1 MIFKHRPVAVAVHLA
16 LLTLPAAALAQTA
29 PAASST
35 SAEPVSGK
43 PADKPAPE
51 KKDGKVAT
59 VEVKGAASNYDPR
72 RDDTASKTVMNAEE
86 IRKYG
91 DDNIYDVLKRAPGVT
106 VTGKT
111 LRMRG
116 LGAGYTQILVNGD
129 RPPPGFNMDTLTPD
143 QIERIEIIRAAT
155 AEYSMQAIA
164 GTINIVLKKVTAKA
178 QHDLR
183 LAYANAPT
191 NHNYSVGGTWGD
203 KTGKLSYFLNG
214 FLYGGNN
221 NNVSTGSA
229 SLTLP
234 SGEVTQL
241 RTTRSGGSGSY
252 RGIILF
258 PRLSWKFDNGD
269 ELNVSGAVQ
278 SNRNGWDGSS
288 HHDNLV
294 GSFANPDYVDY
305 SYRSPNS
312 MTMVAGE
319 AGWIAKLAG
328 GKLDLKVSAERSR
341 NSDEQFNEMFTTGR
355 GQRLLRDWDSVNR
368 AHRASLRGKYT
379 RSLFDGHSLSTGLE
393 GSVQESEQTRDR
405 HDQLNQDAP
414 TRLIE
419 TFEPKISRLA
429 GYLQDE
435 WSIDKQFSVYLG
447 ARWEGVQTD
456 SDADSGPAGS
466 FSTSSRNHVL
476 SPVAQTLYKFPGDSG
491 RQLRLAFTRTYKA
504 PTVEQ
509 LTARRYEA
517 AVNTR
522 FAADSSGNPNL
533 RPELANGI
541 DITYEHFLKDGAM
554 FSASVSRRAISD
566 YIRTALDID
575 DKGRWVYRP
584 LNDGDAL
591 VRSLQLEVKAPG
603 KALSAA
609 LSAFD
614 LRASFSRNWSRV
626 SAVPG
631 PGNRLDGQ
639 TPMSATAG
647 IDYRKGD
654 LTMGSSLNWQRG
666 GWVRVSDAQ
675 SQFQQTRRDLDAYML
690 YKFNPRYQLRLSA
703 YNLLGQDN
711 SSDRIYQDAAGTSRE
726 TSFNAGYVRVAANLE
741 MKF

>member
-1 MIFKHRPVAVAVHLA
+1 L
-16 LLTLPAAALAQTA
+16 LPAAALAQTA
-29 PAASST
+29 T
-35 SAEPVSGK
+35 SAEPA
-43 PADKPAPE
+43 PA
-51 KKDGKVAT
+51 KKDGKIST

-72 RDDTASKTVMNAEE
+72 RDDTASKTVMNADE

-106 VTGKT
+106 VAGKT

-143 QIERIEIIRAAT
+143 QIERIEIIRAAS

-164 GTINIVLKKVTAKA
+164 GTINIVLKKVTSKA

-183 LAYANAPT
+183 LGAFNGPT
-191 NHNYSVGGTWGD
+191 NHNFNVGGTWAD
-203 KTGKLSYFLNG
+203 KAGNLSYFLNG
-214 FLYGGNN
+214 VLYGGNN
-221 NNVSTGSA
+221 DNLSTGTA
-229 SLTLP
+229 RLTLP
-234 SGEVTQL
+234 SGEVTQE
-241 RTTRSGGSGSY
+241 RTSTSGGSGSY
-252 RGIILF
+252 RGMLLY
-258 PRLSWKFDNGD
+258 PRLSWKFDGGD
-269 ELNVSGAVQ
+269 ELNVSAGVQ
-278 SNRNGWDGSS
+278 SGRNGWDGYT
-288 HHDNLV
+288 HYNNLV

-305 SYRSPNS
+305 AYRSPNG
-312 MTMVAGE
+312 MTMMQGE
-319 AGWIAKLAG
+319 IGWIAKIAG

-341 NSDEQFNEMFTTGR
+341 RADDQINEMFTEGR
-355 GQRLLRDWDSVNR
+355 AQRLLRDWNSVNR

-393 GSVQESEQTRDR
+393 ASMEESEQARDR

-414 TRLIE
+414 TRIVE
-419 TFEPKISRLA
+419 TFEPKVARLA

-435 WSIDKQFSVYLG
+435 WSISKQLSVYLG

-456 SDADSGPAGS
+456 SDADSGPAGA

-476 SPVAQTLYKFPGDSG
+476 SPVAQTLYKFPDGSG
-491 RQLRLAFTRTYKA
+491 RQLRLALTRTYKA
-504 PTVEQ
+504 PTVDQ

-522 FAADSSGNPNL
+522 FAPDSGGNPDL

-566 YIRTALDID
+566 YIRTTLDVD
-575 DKGRWVYRP
+575 ADGRWVYRP
-584 LNDGDAL
+584 VNDGDAL
-591 VRSLQLEVKAPG
+591 VRTLQLELKAPG
-603 KALSAA
+603 KVLSAL
-609 LSAFD
+609 LSSFD
-614 LRASFSRNWSRV
+614 LRASFSRNWSQV
-626 SAVPG
+626 SSVPG

-647 IDYRKGD
+647 VDYRKGD
-654 LTMGSSLNWQRG
+654 LTMGSSLAWQKG
-666 GWVRVSDAQ
+666 GWVRISDAQ

-690 YKFNPRYQLRLSA
+690 YKFSPRYQLRLSA
-703 YNLLGQDN
+703 NNLLGQN
-711 SSDRIYQDAAGTSRE
+711 NTSDRIYQDAAGTSRE
-726 TSFNAGYVRVAANLE
+726 TSFNAGYVRVGANLE

>member
-1 MIFKHRPVAVAVHLA
+1 LSSG
-16 LLTLPAAALAQTA
+16 AALAQTV
-29 PAASST
+29 T
-35 SAEPVSGK
+35 SAEAVADK
-43 PADKPAPE
+43 PADKPAREAPP
-51 KKDGKVAT
+51 KKDGKIST
-59 VEVKGAASNYDPR
+59 VEVKGAASDYDAR
-72 RDDTASKTVMNAEE
+72 RDDTASKTVLNADE

-106 VTGKT
+106 VSGKT

-129 RPPPGFNMDTLTPD
+129 RPPPGFNLDNLSPD
-143 QIERIEIIRAAT
+143 QIERIEVIRAAS

-183 LAYANAPT
+183 LAYYNAPT
-191 NHNYSVGGTWGD
+191 SHGYSVGGTWAD

-214 FLYGGNN
+214 FVYGGNN
-221 NNVSTGSA
+221 DNVSSGSA

-241 RTTRSGGSGSY
+241 RTSGSEGSGSY
-252 RGIILF
+252 RGAILF
-258 PRLSWKFDNGD
+258 PRLSWKFDDGD
-269 ELNVSGAVQ
+269 ELNLSGAVQ
-278 SNRNGWDGSS
+278 SGRNGWDGSS
-288 HHDNLV
+288 HYDNLV

-305 SYRSPNS
+305 NYRSPNS
-312 MTMVAGE
+312 MTMVQGE
-319 AGWIAKLAG
+319 VGWIAKLAG

-341 NSDEQFNEMFTTGR
+341 NSDEQLNEMFTAGR
-355 GQRLLRDWDSVNR
+355 TQRLLRDWDSVNR

-379 RSLFDGHSLSTGLE
+379 RSLFDGHSLSAGLE

-419 TFEPKISRLA
+419 IFEPKVSRLA
-429 GYLQDE
+429 GYAQDE
-435 WSIDKQFSVYLG
+435 WSISKQLSVYLG

-476 SPVAQTLYKFPGDSG
+476 SPVAQTLYKFPDGSG

-504 PTVEQ
+504 PTVDQ

-522 FAADSSGNPNL
+522 FAADSSGNPDL

-554 FSASVSRRAISD
+554 LSASVSRRAISD
-566 YIRTALDID
+566 YIRTTLDVD
-575 DKGRWVYRP
+575 DNGRWVYRP
-584 LNDGDAL
+584 INDGDAL

-603 KALSAA
+603 KLLAAA
-609 LSAFD
+609 LSSFD
-614 LRASFSRNWSRV
+614 LRASFSRNWSQV
-626 SAVPG
+626 SSVPG
-631 PGNRLDGQ
+631 PGNRLDAQ
-639 TPMSATAG
+639 TPMSATLGA
-647 IDYRKGD
+647 DYRKGD
-654 LTMGSSLNWQRG
+654 LSMGSSLSWQKG
-666 GWVRVSDAQ
+666 GWVRISEAQ
-675 SQFQQTRRDLDAYML
+675 SQYQQSQRNLDAYLL
-690 YKFNPRYQLRLSA
+690 YKINPRYQLRVSA
-703 YNLLGQDN
+703 NNLLGQDN

-726 TSFNAGYVRVAANLE
+726 TSFNAGYARVAANLE

>member
-1 MIFKHRPVAVAVHLA
+1 MILKHRLVVVPVHLVLSA
-16 LLTLPAAALAQTA
+16 LPAAALAQTA
-29 PAASST
+29 AVAPAAAPAPG

-43 PADKPAPE
+43 PAE
-51 KKDGKVAT
+51 KISK
-59 VEVKGAASNYDPR
+59 VEVKGAASDYDPR

-116 LGAGYTQILVNGD
+116 LGAGYTQVLVNGD

-143 QIERIEIIRAAT
+143 QIERIEIIRAAS

-164 GTINIVLKKVTAKA
+164 GTINIVLKKVTTKA

-183 LAYANAPT
+183 LAYANSPT

-203 KTGKLSYFLNG
+203 KTGNLSWFLNG

-221 NNVSTGSA
+221 SNESTGSA

-241 RTTRSGGSGSY
+241 RTSRSEGSGSY
-252 RGIILF
+252 RGALIF
-258 PRLSWKFDNGD
+258 PRLSWKLDNGD
-269 ELNVSGAVQ
+269 ELNLSGMVQ
-278 SNRNGWDGSS
+278 SNRNGWDGHS
-288 HHDNLV
+288 HSDNLI
-294 GSFANPDYVDY
+294 GSFANPDYVD
-305 SYRSPNS
+305 STYRSPNS
-312 MTMVAGE
+312 MIMQQGE
-319 AGWIAKLAG
+319 IGWIAKIAG

-341 NSDEQFNEMFTTGR
+341 RNEDQFNEMFTAGR
-355 GQRLLRDWDSVNR
+355 SQRLLRDWDSTYR
-368 AHRASLRGKYT
+368 AHRTSLRGKYT
-379 RSLFDGHSLSTGLE
+379 RSLFDGHSLSAGLE
-393 GSVQESEQTRDR
+393 GSVQEDQQTRDR

-414 TRLIE
+414 TRLVE
-419 TFEPKISRLA
+419 TFEPKVTRLA
-429 GYLQDE
+429 GYVQDE
-435 WSIDKQFSVYLG
+435 WSVNKQFSVYLG

-456 SDADSGPAGS
+456 SEADSGPIGT

-476 SPVAQTLYKFPGDSG
+476 SPVAQTLYKFPDGSG
-491 RQLRLAFTRTYKA
+491 RQLRMALTRTYKA
-504 PTVEQ
+504 PTIDQ

-566 YIRTALDID
+566 YIRTTLDVD
-575 DKGRWVYRP
+575 DNGRWVYRP

-591 VRSLQLEVKAPG
+591 VRSLQLEFKTPG
-603 KALSAA
+603 KLLSAA
-609 LSAFD
+609 LGSFD
-614 LRASFSRNWSRV
+614 LRASFSRNWSQV
-626 SAVPG
+626 SSVPG
-631 PGNRLDGQ
+631 PANRLDGQ
-639 TPMSATAG
+639 ASMSATAG
-647 IDYRKGD
+647 FDYRKGD
-654 LTMGSSLNWQRG
+654 LTMGSSLNWQKG
-666 GWVRVSDAQ
+666 GWVRISDAQ
-675 SQFQQTRRDLDAYML
+675 SQSQQTRRDLDAYLL
-690 YKFNPRYQLRLSA
+690 YKISPRYQLRVSA
-703 YNLLGQDN
+703 YNLLKQDM
-711 SSDRIYQDAAGTSRE
+711 SSDRLYRDAAGTSRE
-726 TSFNAGYVRVAANLE
+726 TSFNPGYVRVAANLE

>member
-1 MIFKHRPVAVAVHLA
+1 MMPARTTASLVLVSLA
-16 LLTLPAAALAQTA
+16 LPLASSAALAQTVTTAEAA
-29 PAASST
+29 PD
-35 SAEPVSGK
+35 K
-43 PADKPAPE
+43 PADKGAPA
-51 KKDGKVAT
+51 KKEAKIT
-59 VEVKGAASNYDPR
+59 SVEVKGAASDYDPR
-72 RDDTASKTVMNAEE
+72 RDDTASKTVLNAEE

-129 RPPPGFNMDTLTPD
+129 RPPPGFNLDTLTPD
-143 QIERIEIIRAAT
+143 QIERIEIIRAAS
-155 AEYSMQAIA
+155 AEFSMQAIA

-183 LAYANAPT
+183 VAYFNAPVS
-191 NHNYSVGGTWGD
+191 HGYSVGGTWAD
-203 KTGKLSYFLNG
+203 KTGQLSYFLNG

-221 NNVSTGSA
+221 DSSSTGSA

-241 RTTRSGGSGSY
+241 RTSRSDGSGSY
-252 RGIILF
+252 RGAVLF
-258 PRLSWKFDNGD
+258 PRLSWKFDSGD

-278 SNRNGWDGSS
+278 SNRNGWDGRS
-288 HHDNLV
+288 HYGNLV

-305 SYRSPNS
+305 NYRSPNS
-312 MTMVAGE
+312 MTMVQGE
-319 AGWIAKLAG
+319 VGWIAKIAG

-341 NSDEQFNEMFTTGR
+341 NANDQYNEMFTVDR
-355 GQRLLRDWDSVNR
+355 SQHLLRDWDSLTH

-379 RSLFDGHSLSTGLE
+379 RSLFDGHSLSAGLE
-393 GSVQESEQTRDR
+393 GSVEESEQTRDR

-419 TFEPKISRLA
+419 TFKPKITRLA
-429 GYLQDE
+429 GYAQDE
-435 WSIDKQFSVYLG
+435 WSINKQLSVYLG

-456 SDADSGPAGS
+456 SDADSGGPTGS

-476 SPVAQTLYKFPGDSG
+476 SPVAQTLFKFPDNSG

-504 PTVEQ
+504 PTVDQ

-522 FAADSSGNPNL
+522 FAADSSGNPDL

-541 DITYEHFLKDGAM
+541 DLTYEHFLKDGAT

-566 YIRTALDID
+566 YIRTTLDVD
-575 DKGRWVYRP
+575 ANGRWVYRP

-591 VRSLQLEVKAPG
+591 VRSLQLELKTPG
-603 KALSAA
+603 KLLAEALS
-609 LSAFD
+609 SFE
-614 LRASFSRNWSRV
+614 LRASFSRNWSQV
-626 SAVPG
+626 SSVPG

-647 IDYRKGD
+647 VDYRKGD
-654 LTMGSSLNWQRG
+654 LNMGSSLSWQKG
-666 GWVRVSDAQ
+666 GWVRISDAQ
-675 SQFQQTRRDLDAYML
+675 SQYQQTRRDLDAYL
-690 YKFNPRYQLRLSA
+690 LVKFNPRYQLRLSA
-703 YNLLGQDN
+703 NNLLGQDM
-711 SSDRIYQDAAGTSRE
+711 SSDRIYRDAAGTSRE